1 MGVSFRIGVRRALL
15 FLLLATALLLLS
27 GCGEQKPEPQQVEAT
42 PSPTPFIPLITP
54 TPQPRLSAK
63 SAGQLG
69 GVETSELVVSLV
81 FEGAADDAVMDS
93 IFTALHKQDVDG
105 IFFIDG
111 TTAYE
116 RPELLKKIAEEEYT
130 IGNAGMIL
138 SSRMD
143 LNTAA
148 GNVHQFERTQSLILN
163 ACGVRP
169 EYVCL
174 SGASY
179 TTELLQAVT
188 ASGLKGAVQPDI
200 FINRDS
206 FLEAEE
212 VETFVESLV
221 RGSVISIQLGSA
233 EGNYETA
240 TKGLAENKSI
250 DPASTIVNETVE
262 VQPDLHIVEI
272 LTWLLD
278 SFKLNHYTVVTPVEL
293 QDMRQSLLGDEVAL
307 PSALAARY
315 NISRYTYPVTT
326 AGEPIGISVTRSSEA
341 GDFTK
346 TVFVGDSVMAN
357 LMSYVGW
364 RRETSPEFW
373 DDATFLVSS
382 KLTLEKALIG
392 DEGSPALP
400 MVDEQRIH
408 IDDALWILGAKR
420 VYLCLRC
427 ENIRAYSEPRYLNN
441 LKVLIYQIRQRCP
454 DIEIIVMSIP
464 PAIGA
469 RTSTPSNRQI
479 FQYNLMVAE
488 MCQQHGIVF
497 LDTASA
503 LRNEKGDLRDEYCLD
518 PDMYGTHLNDA
529 GCQALMNFIS
539 SNIP

>member
-1 MGVSFRIGVRRALL
+1 MGMRYKRTALALMLAAALALL
-15 FLLLATALLLLS
+15 T
-27 GCGEQKPEPQQVEAT
+27 GCGEKAAPPVEEAAAT
-42 PSPTPFIPLITP
+42 PSPTPFVPRITP

-63 SAGQLG
+63 SAGLLG
-69 GVETSELVVSLV
+69 GVETSELVVSVV

-93 IFTALHKQDVDG
+93 IFAALHKQDVDG

-116 RPELLKKIAEEEYT
+116 RPELLREIVEEEYT
-130 IGNAGMIL
+130 VGNAGMIL

-148 GNVHQFERTQSLILN
+148 GNVHQFERTQSLISG

-174 SGASY
+174 SGANY

-200 FINRDS
+200 YINRDS

-221 RGSVISIQLGSA
+221 RGSIISIQLGSA

-240 TKGLAENKSI
+240 TKGLAESKSI
-250 DPASTIVNETVE
+250 DPAATVSDETVE
-262 VQPDLHIVEI
+262 LVPDLHIAKI

-278 SFKLNHYTVVTPVEL
+278 AFKLNHYTVVTPVEL
-293 QDMRQSLLGDEVAL
+293 QDMRQSLLGDAVPL
-307 PSALAARY
+307 PETLSARY
-315 NISRYTYPVTT
+315 DIGRYTYPVTP
-326 AGEPIGISVTRSSEA
+326 ADEPLGITVARSAET
-341 GDFTK
+341 GDFEK

-364 RRETSPEFW
+364 RRENSPGFW
-373 DDATFLVSS
+373 DDAAFLVSS

-400 MVDEQRIH
+400 MVNEQRIH
-408 IDDALWILGAKR
+408 IDDALWLLGAKR

-454 DIEIIVMSIP
+454 EIEIIVMSIP

-469 RTSTPSNRQI
+469 RKATPSNRQI
-479 FQYNLMVAE
+479 FAYNLMVCE
-488 MCQQHGIVF
+488 MCQSHGIIF
-497 LDTASA
+497 LDAAAA

-518 PDMYGTHLNDA
+518 PELYGTHLNDA
-529 GCQALMNFIS
+529 GCQALLDFITH
-539 SNIP
+539 NIP

>member
-1 MGVSFRIGVRRALL
+1 MGVRLKRAALA
-15 FLLLATALLLLS
+15 FLLAAALLLLA
-27 GCGEQKPEPQQVEAT
+27 GCGEQRQPDQPAQATPT
-42 PSPTPFIPLITP
+42 PSPTPFIPRITP

-63 SAGQLG
+63 SAGLLG
-69 GVETSELVVSLV
+69 GVETSELVVSIV
-81 FEGAADDAVMDS
+81 FEGATDDAVMDS
-93 IFTALHKQDVDG
+93 IFSALHKQDVDG

-116 RPELLKKIAEEEYT
+116 RPELLKQIAEAEYT
-130 IGNAGMIL
+130 IGNAGMTL

-148 GNVHQFERTQSLILN
+148 GNVHQFERTQSLIRS
-163 ACGVRP
+163 ACGLTP

-174 SGASY
+174 SGANY

-212 VETFVESLV
+212 DETVVASLV

-233 EGNYETA
+233 KGNYETA
-240 TKGLAENKSI
+240 TQGLAESKSI
-250 DPASTIVNETVE
+250 DPASTINDENVE
-262 VQPDLHIVEI
+262 ARPDLRIVEI

-278 SFKLNHYTVVTPVEL
+278 AFKLNHYTVVTPVEL
-293 QDMRQSLLGDEVAL
+293 QDMRQSLLGDGVPLTAAL
-307 PSALAARY
+307 SARY
-315 NISRYTYPVTT
+315 DIGRYTYPVTP
-326 AGEPIGISVTRSSEA
+326 ANEPIGITVTRSAEK
-341 GDFTK
+341 GDFSK

-364 RRETSPEFW
+364 RRETAPDFW
-373 DDATFLVSS
+373 DDSTFLVSS

-400 MVDEQRIH
+400 MVGEQRVH
-408 IDDALWILGAKR
+408 IDDALWLLGAKR

-454 DIEIIVMSIP
+454 EIEIIVMSVP

-469 RTSTPSNRQI
+469 RTGTPSNMQI

-488 MCQQHGIVF
+488 MCQSHSIIF

-529 GCQALMNFIS
+529 GCQAYMNFIS
-539 SNIP
+539 NNIP